1 MFADFA
7 RKSINIPARLPG
19 RGALF
24 SLCGPKDGV
33 WWGVTALKFVSTRGV
48 APALNFA
55 DVTLTGLARD
65 GGLYVPAEWPV
76 FSTQQIADL
85 AGLSYADLAVAVM
98 MPFVGDTLARADF
111 ARLVQGAYAT
121 FDHRAVTP
129 LRQSGVDEWVLELF
143 HGPTL
148 AFKDCALQLLGP
160 LFDHL
165 LQRDGSRVTI
175 VGATSGD
182 TGAAAIEACRD
193 RDAVDIFILYPH
205 GRVSEIQR
213 RQMTTVESA
222 NVHCLAVEGTFDDCQ
237 ALVKGMFDDAAFRDA
252 HRLSAVNSINWT
264 RIMAQVVYYFHAALA
279 LGAPARPVAF
289 SVPTGNFGDIFAGYV
304 AAKMGLPIASLC
316 IATNR
321 NDILARFMTDGVYEV
336 HGVIPTVSPSMDI
349 QVSSNFERLLFD
361 LIGRDGAAVAGLMKD
376 LKATGRFSVSENVL
390 DQARALFSTGTV
402 DEEATLAVI
411 AEEWRA
417 TGVLVDPHT
426 AVGIGAGRANRQDGV
441 PLVHLAT
448 AHPAKFPDALAQ
460 ATGVRPALPVRLADL
475 TTRSE
480 RFDVVANDLA
490 AVERYVA
497 DRARAA

>member
-1 MFADFA
+1 M
-7 RKSINIPARLPG
+7 PPG
-19 RGALF
+19 GAIWL
-24 SLCGPKDGV
+24 
-33 WWGVTALKFVSTRGV
+33 GVTALKFVSTRGA
-48 APALNFA
+48 APALDLA
-55 DVTLTGLARD
+55 DVTLAGLARD

-76 FSTQQIADL
+76 FSSAQITAM
-85 AGLSYADLAVAVM
+85 AGLSYADLAVEVM
-98 MPFVGDTLARADF
+98 MPFVGDTIARDDF
-111 ARLVQGAYAT
+111 SGLVRSAYASS
-121 FDHRAVTP
+121 DHRAVTP
-129 LRQSGVDEWVLELF
+129 LRQSGPDEWVLELF

-182 TGAAAIEACRD
+182 TGSAAIEACRD
-193 RDAVDIFILYPH
+193 RDALDIFILYPH

-213 RQMTTVESA
+213 RQMTTVEST
-222 NVHCLAVEGTFDDCQ
+222 NVHCLAVAGTFDDCQ
-237 ALVKGMFDDAAFRDA
+237 ALVKAMFDDTAFRDR

-264 RIMAQVVYYFHAALA
+264 RIMAQVMYYFHAALA
-279 LGAPARPVAF
+279 LGAPGRAVAF

-321 NDILARFMTDGVYEV
+321 NDILARFMADGVYQVHEV
-336 HGVIPTVSPSMDI
+336 MPTVSPSMDI

-361 LIGRDGAAVAGLMKD
+361 LMGRDGAAVTALMSD
-376 LKATGRFSVSENVL
+376 LKTSGRFSVSENVL
-390 DQARALFSTGTV
+390 TQARGLFSTGTV
-402 DEEATLAVI
+402 GEEETLAVI
-411 AEEWRA
+411 AQEWRE

-426 AVGIGAGRANRQDGV
+426 AVGIGAGRRHRQDGV

-448 AHPAKFPDALAQ
+448 AHPAKFPEAVER
-460 ATGVRPALPVRLADL
+460 ATGVRPALPARLADL
-475 TTRSE
+475 TTRAE
-480 RFDVVANDLA
+480 RFDVLANDLG
-490 AVERYVA
+490 AVEAYVS

>member
-24 SLCGPKDGV
+24 SLCGPKDVV
-33 WWGVTALKFVSTRGV
+33 WLGVTALKFVSTRGV
-48 APALNFA
+48 APALDFA

-129 LRQSGVDEWVLELF
+129 LRQSVVDEWVLELF

-304 AAKMGLPIASLC
+304 AAKMGLQIASLC

-336 HGVIPTVSPSMDI
+336 HSVMPTVSPSMDI

-361 LIGRDGAAVAGLMKD
+361 LIGRDGAAVA
-376 LKATGRFSVSENVL
+376 
-390 DQARALFSTGTV
+390 
-402 DEEATLAVI
+402 
-411 AEEWRA
+411 
-417 TGVLVDPHT
+417 
-426 AVGIGAGRANRQDGV
+426 
-441 PLVHLAT
+441 
-448 AHPAKFPDALAQ
+448 
-460 ATGVRPALPVRLADL
+460 
-475 TTRSE
+475 
-480 RFDVVANDLA
+480 
-490 AVERYVA
+490 
-497 DRARAA
+497 

>member
-1 MFADFA
+1 M
-7 RKSINIPARLPG
+7 PPG
-19 RGALF
+19 GAIWL
-24 SLCGPKDGV
+24 
-33 WWGVTALKFVSTRGV
+33 GVTALKFVSTRGA
-48 APALNFA
+48 APALDLA
-55 DVTLTGLARD
+55 DVTLAGLARD

-76 FSTQQIADL
+76 FSSAQITAM
-85 AGLSYADLAVAVM
+85 AGLSYADLAVEVM
-98 MPFVGDTLARADF
+98 MPFVGDTIARDDF
-111 ARLVQGAYAT
+111 SGLVRSAYAS

-129 LRQSGVDEWVLELF
+129 LRQSGPDEWVLELF

-182 TGAAAIEACRD
+182 TGSAAIEACRD
-193 RDAVDIFILYPH
+193 RDALDIFILYPH

-213 RQMTTVESA
+213 RQMTTVEST
-222 NVHCLAVEGTFDDCQ
+222 NVHCLAVAGTFDDCQ
-237 ALVKGMFDDAAFRDA
+237 ALVKAMFDDTAFRDR

-279 LGAPARPVAF
+279 LGAPGRAVAF

-321 NDILARFMTDGVYEV
+321 NDILARFMADGVYQVHEV
-336 HGVIPTVSPSMDI
+336 MPTVSPSMDI

-361 LIGRDGAAVAGLMKD
+361 LMGRDGAAVTALMSA
-376 LKATGRFSVSENVL
+376 LRTSGRFSVSENVL
-390 DQARALFSTGTV
+390 TQARGLFSTGTV
-402 DEEATLAVI
+402 GEEETLAVI
-411 AEEWRA
+411 AQEWRE

-426 AVGIGAGRANRQDGV
+426 AVGIGAGRRHRQDGV

-448 AHPAKFPDALAQ
+448 AHPAKFPEAVER
-460 ATGVRPALPVRLADL
+460 ATGVRPALPARLADL
-475 TTRSE
+475 TTRAE
-480 RFDVVANDLA
+480 RFDVLANDLG
-490 AVERYVA
+490 AVEAYVS

>member
-1 MFADFA
+1 
-7 RKSINIPARLPG
+7 
-19 RGALF
+19 
-24 SLCGPKDGV
+24 
-33 WWGVTALKFVSTRGV
+33 VTALKFVSTRGA
-48 APALNFA
+48 APALDLA
-55 DVTLTGLARD
+55 EVTLAGLARD
-65 GGLYVPAEWPV
+65 GGLYVPAAWPV
-76 FSTQQIADL
+76 FSKDQIAAM

-98 MPFVGDTLARADF
+98 TPFVADTIAPKDL
-111 ARLVQGAYAT
+111 ARLVAEAYGH

-129 LRQSGVDEWVLELF
+129 LRQSGPDEWVLELF

-165 LQRDGSRVTI
+165 LQRDKSRVTI

-182 TGAAAIEACRD
+182 TGSAAIEACRD
-193 RDAVDIFILYPH
+193 RDALDIFILYPH

-213 RQMTTVESA
+213 RQMTTVPSS
-222 NVHCLAVEGTFDDCQ
+222 NVHCLAVEGNFDDCQ

-252 HRLSAVNSINWT
+252 HKLAAVNSINWT

-279 LGAPARPVAF
+279 LGGPHRSVAF

-304 AAKMGLPIASLC
+304 AAQMGLPVASLC

-321 NDILARFMTDGVYEV
+321 NDILARFMANGDYQV
-336 HGVIPTVSPSMDI
+336 HDVMPTASPSMDI

-361 LIGRDGAAVAGLMKD
+361 LMGRDGAAVAGLMSD
-376 LKATGRFSVSENVL
+376 LKTTGRFSVSENVL
-390 DQARALFSTGTV
+390 AQARGLFSAGTI
-402 DEEATLAVI
+402 DEAGTLEVI
-411 AEEWRA
+411 AEEYAR

-426 AVGIGAGRANRQDGV
+426 AVGIGAGRANGSDGV

-448 AHPAKFPDALAQ
+448 AHPAKFPDAVEK
-460 ATGVRPALPVRLADL
+460 ATGVRPALPARLADL
-475 TTRSE
+475 TTREE

-490 AVERYVA
+490 AVQAFVA
-497 DRARAA
+497 ERARAA

>member
-1 MFADFA
+1 M
-7 RKSINIPARLPG
+7 
-19 RGALF
+19 
-24 SLCGPKDGV
+24 
-33 WWGVTALKFVSTRGV
+33 KFVSTRGA
-48 APALNFA
+48 APALDLA
-55 DVTLTGLARD
+55 DVTLAGLARD

-76 FSTQQIADL
+76 FSSAQITAM
-85 AGLSYADLAVAVM
+85 AGLSYADLAVEVM
-98 MPFVGDTLARADF
+98 MPFVGDTIARDDF
-111 ARLVQGAYAT
+111 RALVGGAYAN
-121 FDHRAVTP
+121 FDHRTVTP
-129 LRQSGVDEWVLELF
+129 LRQSGTDEWVLELF

-182 TGAAAIEACRD
+182 TGSAAIEACRD
-193 RDAVDIFILYPH
+193 RDALDIFILYPH

-213 RQMTTVESA
+213 RQMTTVEST

-237 ALVKGMFDDAAFRDA
+237 ALVKAMFDDTAFRDR

-279 LGAPARPVAF
+279 LGAPDRAVAF

-321 NDILARFMTDGVYEV
+321 NDILARFMADGVYQVHEV
-336 HGVIPTVSPSMDI
+336 MPTVSPSMDI

-361 LIGRDGAAVAGLMKD
+361 LMGRDGAAVTALMSD
-376 LKATGRFSVSENVL
+376 LKTSGRFSVSENVL
-390 DQARALFSTGTV
+390 SQARVLFSTGTV
-402 DEEATLAVI
+402 GEDETLAVI
-411 AEEWRA
+411 AQEWRE

-426 AVGIGAGRANRQDGV
+426 AVGIGAGRRHRQDGV

-448 AHPAKFPDALAQ
+448 AHPAKFPEAVER
-460 ATGVRPALPVRLADL
+460 ATGVRPALPARLADL
-475 TTRSE
+475 TTRAE
-480 RFDVVANDLA
+480 RFDVLANDLG
-490 AVERYVA
+490 AVEAYVG